1 MKQLVIDTD
10 PGVDDALAIMMA
22 NAHTNTQI
30 KAITTV
36 AGNVE
41 LNHITTNACKL
52 VEALEIDAPVYI
64 GCGQSLLN
72 TEVEDAAGFH
82 GNDGLGDANIPTP
95 STKFAKGHASEA
107 ICSLANKHPDTLDL
121 VALGPLTNIAV
132 ALMIDPDLPQK
143 YNSLT
148 IMGGALRA
156 QGNTSNYTSEY
167 NFYRDPE
174 AANMVLSRWPMST
187 IVDWEISLANP
198 IDSENLSKL
207 FTLKSKHSCF
217 FEKISR
223 KTITHIEELIASKDL
238 GYNVKSSDRAK
249 IFYAPDPLAI
259 AVLLDPNVI
268 TKSEQKFVTVETAPG
283 LSRGQSLVD
292 WLGITGKTPNANLIT
307 EISTKHF
314 LDLVEKA
321 LS

>member
-1 MKQLVIDTD
+1 MKQLLIDTD

-22 NAHTNTQI
+22 NADPNTEI

-36 AGNVE
+36 AGNVGLE
-41 LNHITTNACKL
+41 YTTVNACKL
-52 VEALEIDAPVYI
+52 AQELEISAPIYI
-64 GCGQSLLN
+64 GCGESLLN

-82 GNDGLGDANIPTP
+82 GTDGLGDANIPE
-95 STKFAKGHASEA
+95 SSIEFASGHASEA
-107 ICSLANKHPDTLDL
+107 ICSFGNTYPNSLDL
-121 VALGPLTNIAV
+121 IALGPLTNIAV
-132 ALMIDPDLPQK
+132 ALMIDPKLPYK

-174 AANMVLSRWPMST
+174 AAQMVLSRWPMST
-187 IVDWEISLANP
+187 IVDWELSLANP
-198 IDSENLSKL
+198 INAKSLQRFFALNSKR
-207 FTLKSKHSCF
+207 SRF

-223 KTITHIEELIASKDL
+223 KTIVHLEKLVLSKDV
-238 GYNVKSSDRAK
+238 GYSVKDSADAK

-259 AVLLDPNVI
+259 AVLLEPNII
-268 TKSEQKFVTVETAPG
+268 TKSEKKYVTVETAAG
-283 LSRGQSLVD
+283 ISRGQSLVD
-292 WLGITGKTPNANLIT
+292 WMGISHKTPNANLIT
-307 EISTKHF
+307 EISVPRF